1 MTMQTE
7 GTMTAKDYPVVWSDK
22 ILVSR
27 RHGSIE
33 IFEATLDED
42 NVLISYARMTER
54 GRHMDG

>member
-1 MTMQTE
+1 
-7 GTMTAKDYPVVWSDK
+7 MTAKDYPVVWSDK

-42 NVLISYARMTER
+42 NVLISYERTTER